1 MSEQTRPQI
10 NVERELGRQ
19 KVQFLATADST
30 EYIQLP
36 LAIWNYGAI
45 VAALIREKYSADEV
59 EAIMGNSLLL
69 LSSADTISED
79 EATEKQSELTTFQS
93 YREQCKAR
101 AKELFSLGETLGL
114 MEMYG

>member
-1 MSEQTRPQI
+1 MSEQAKPQI
-10 NVERELGRQ
+10 KVERELGRQ
-19 KVQFLATADST
+19 KASFLATENST

-45 VAALIREKYSADEV
+45 VSALIRQKYSEDEV
-59 EAIMGNSLLL
+59 EAIIGNSLLL
-69 LSSADTISED
+69 LASADTISED

-101 AKELFSLGETLGL
+101 AKELISLGETLGL